1 MVANAAIPVVKSVAD
16 TTVEEWDRIFA
27 VNVRGT
33 FLCYREAAAQMIAQ
47 GKGGR
52 LIGACSISGKTGS
65 DNAAAYAS
73 TKFAIRGLTQSA
85 AADYG
90 KHGITVNAYAPGC
103 IETGFLDKFVDFHA
117 KKDGITYEQRK
128 RVVSSQGLRRHLV
141 S

>member
-16 TTVEEWDRIFA
+16 TTAEEWDRIFA

-52 LIGACSISGKTGS
+52 LIGACSTAGKSGSK
-65 DNAAAYAS
+65 NAAAYAS

-90 KHGITVNAYAPGC
+90 KYGITVNGYAPGC
-103 IETGFLDKFVDFHA
+103 VETGFLDKFVDFHA
-117 KKDGITYEQRK
+117 KKNNIASEQRK
-128 RVVSSQGLRRHLV
+128 REVSLQGLGCHRVR
-141 S
+141 